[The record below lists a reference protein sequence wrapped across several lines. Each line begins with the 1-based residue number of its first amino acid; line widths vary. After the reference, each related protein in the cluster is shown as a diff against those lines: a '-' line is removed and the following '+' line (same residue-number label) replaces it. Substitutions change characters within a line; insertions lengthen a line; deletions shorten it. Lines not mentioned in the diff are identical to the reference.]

1 MGKFRSNIVRRGKPP
16 KTEAEYEAEGRAK
29 LERMVILSSSARKS
43 APKVTLAKMSWEA
56 GE

>member
-1 MGKFRSNIVRRGKPP
+1 MGKFRSNIVRKGKPP